1 MDWKREAE
9 NELKLYYTRCTAVD
23 NLRNRIS
30 TLREDM
36 QSTRSFNLKTA
47 PVMGGGSQMEDAL
60 VNKLVEC
67 QRLELN
73 YKITA
78 RLVELA
84 RKSLEQLQPRDR
96 LVLERFYMER
106 FPNFLPRLC
115 EELHMERAQIYRIKD
130 QALYKFTCCMY
141 GLCES

>member
-9 NELKLYYTRCTAVD
+9 NELKLYYTRCTALD
-23 NLRNRIS
+23 NLKLRIFA
-30 TLREDM
+30 LREDM
-36 QSTRSFNLKTA
+36 QSTKSFTHQTV
-47 PVMGGGSQMEDAL
+47 PVRGGGSRMEDAL

-73 YKITA
+73 YKLIYH
-78 RLVELA
+78 LVELA
-84 RKSLEQLQPRDR
+84 RKSLEHLNEQDR

-130 QALYKFTCCMY
+130 KALYKFTCCMY
-141 GLCES
+141 GMCES